1 MLTEHLT
8 APIYQKKRPESVVE
22 GGLNINNYT
31 KKPIFLRQAK
41 NILSNLQESNI
52 NTLWQSD
59 RRKHFIT
66 RNSAMKDTF
75 VILGNTKVMM
85 RASSWQGSTVLKS
98 FNQHWLKRSHFFSRS
113 KKKLGCQLCFGCKT
127 QKRLWELRS
136 DQLLFFVDCCMQ
148 LDL

>member
-52 NTLWQSD
+52 ITLWQSD

-98 FNQHWLKRSHFFSRS
+98 FNQHWLKRSHFFSRY
-113 KKKLGCQLCFGCKT
+113 KKNLDASYVLNAKPKSVFG
-127 QKRLWELRS
+127 S
-136 DQLLFFVDCCMQ
+136 
-148 LDL
+148 

>member
-1 MLTEHLT
+1 MK
-8 APIYQKKRPESVVE
+8 KKRPESVVE

-52 NTLWQSD
+52 ITLWQSD

-98 FNQHWLKRSHFFSRS
+98 FNQHWLKRSHFFSRY
-113 KKKLGCQLCFGCKT
+113 KKNLDASYVLDAKPKSVFG
-127 QKRLWELRS
+127 S
-136 DQLLFFVDCCMQ
+136 
-148 LDL
+148 

>member
-31 KKPIFLRQAK
+31 TKPIFLRQAK

-59 RRKHFIT
+59 RHKH
-66 RNSAMKDTF
+66 
-75 VILGNTKVMM
+75 
-85 RASSWQGSTVLKS
+85 
-98 FNQHWLKRSHFFSRS
+98 
-113 KKKLGCQLCFGCKT
+113 
-127 QKRLWELRS
+127 
-136 DQLLFFVDCCMQ
+136 LLPETLQ
-148 LDL
+148 